1 MDYKGAKGEA
11 RRPVWHFI
19 ALVNI
24 NIPAQQLLSCKD
36 NHGGQLH
43 RIPCML
49 QTQLIIA
56 PHPLNHPLN
65 TPEHRFTCMDPYST
79 IRTEAYKSHAC
90 MLPYMAPAEI
100 FSFPCKHTL
109 PFIHFLTHYE
119 IFSCTHTH
127 TATRISTQLH
137 GHIISHFPKRSMSE
151 QGR

>member
-24 NIPAQQLLSCKD
+24 NIPAQQILSCKD

-49 QTQLIIA
+49 QTQLIA
-56 PHPLNHPLN
+56 PHPLNHPLD
-65 TPEHRFTCMDPYST
+65 TPGHRFTCMDPYST
-79 IRTEAYKSHAC
+79 IRTESYKSHAC

-100 FSFPCKHTL
+100 FSFPCKHTF

-137 GHIISHFPKRSMSE
+137 RHIISHFPKRSMSE

>member
-49 QTQLIIA
+49 QTQLIA

-79 IRTEAYKSHAC
+79 IRTEAYKSHAR

-109 PFIHFLTHYE
+109 LFIHFLTHYE

-137 GHIISHFPKRSMSE
+137 RHIISHFPKRSMSE